1 MRSAW
6 VSDMSETFGDWLQ
19 YHYLSALLVAC
30 IALAVL
36 VAIADGRF
44 NPKRALSAES
54 GASMGFAAPLTRNA
68 VFLLLGIGL
77 GLYFWLMLA
86 WEDFTFYDAHIFFQS
101 LAGGPQYAPLQLF
114 PSLGL
119 LRPLSHQEFYPLS
132 FLGNSAQVYQAFAA
146 VEIVL
151 AGYFLTRVYR
161 VHRAIT
167 IAICI
172 AILLTPPIVSAAFH
186 IVNSERNILVL
197 LCLFLWAALRYQQ
210 SRRTG
215 FLVVAS
221 LASFVI
227 LQYKETAVVMMMA
240 WACYL
245 LAAARLMKDL
255 ASADRRCFTLLA
267 GAVIA
272 GCAIWLAVY
281 GIAILPQIG
290 RSYLVGREH
299 NPFEVLYVIV
309 SHVWYAVL
317 VGSILCRLLLAR
329 RGVQISPI
337 WDGLPVAAIASTAAY
352 VKLGFF
358 HDYYY
363 SPAAL
368 LSWLYAGR
376 IAELAYVK
384 TMGDRRLALVSVL
397 AIIGVLAAFQVGTS
411 FWGVYAPWKENVASK
426 ADAARFI
433 ARFHD
438 DRPADARRRPLRVVF
453 PMNTSYEVAYFI
465 GYLQARF
472 RVMDLEAGVGVVRRD
487 KLEAETTQCVLWVPV
502 ICTYG
507 LPVRHGD
514 LVAFFGEQGKDL
526 NKLMQEYRLVHVS
539 PEIGFWPNDLRAYVF
554 LAP

>member
-1 MRSAW
+1 
-6 VSDMSETFGDWLQ
+6 MSEAFGDWLQ

-36 VAIADGRF
+36 VAIVDARF
-44 NPKRALSAES
+44 NPKRALPAVS
-54 GASMGFAAPLTRNA
+54 GASIGFAAPLTRNA

-146 VEIVL
+146 AEIIL

-172 AILLTPPIVSAAFH
+172 AVLLTPPIVSAAFH

-210 SRRTG
+210 SRRTS
-215 FLVVAS
+215 FLVAAS

-227 LQYKETAVVMMMA
+227 LQYKETAFVMMMA

-255 ASADRRCFTLLA
+255 PSADRRCFTLLA
-267 GAVIA
+267 GAVIG

-290 RSYLVGREH
+290 RSYLVGRSH
-299 NPFEVLYVIV
+299 DPFLVLQVLA
-309 SHVWYAVL
+309 SQVWVL
-317 VGSILCRLLLAR
+317 ILIGSILFRFMLAR
-329 RGVQISPI
+329 RGIQASPV
-337 WDGLPVAAIASTAAY
+337 WDGMPVAALALTAAY
-352 VKLGFF
+352 VKLGFI
-358 HDYYY
+358 HEYYY
-363 SPAAL
+363 APAAL
-368 LSWLYAGR
+368 LAWLYAGR
-376 IAELAYVK
+376 VAELALANS
-384 TMGDRRLALVSVL
+384 GPARRPALIGILALVMPL
-397 AIIGVLAAFQVGTS
+397 ALFQTLVS
-411 FWGVYAPWKENVASK
+411 FWWVYAPWKENVASK

-433 ARFHD
+433 DMLH
-438 DRPADARRRPLRVVF
+438 DARPPDRRGQPFRIVF
-453 PMNTSYEVAYFI
+453 PRSSNYEAAFFI
-465 GYLQARF
+465 GYLEARY
-472 RVMDLEAGVGVVRRD
+472 RILDIEVDIGDLGRD
-487 KLEAETTQCVLWVPV
+487 RLPGETSQCVLWVPV
-502 ICTYG
+502 MCNYG
-507 LPVRHGD
+507 LSQRRGD
-514 LVAFFGEQGKDL
+514 VAVYFGEEGDDL
-526 NKLMQEYRLVHVS
+526 AALKATYSLIHVS
-539 PEIGFWPNDLRAYVF
+539 PDIGFWANRLRAYLFAV
-554 LAP
+554 PS